1 MTDHESDRRLS
12 QMLDELGSAEP
23 PADFTHQ
30 VMSQITNHP
39 VTIHRTHAKANRE
52 GTTMTRKAMWGL
64 AAAAAILLAIFVVRG
79 FPPAGPGTE
88 STIGAAQRYQAPQI
102 EAKDVAVG
110 DTSTQA
116 VMQTDTWDR
125 IVKDDTLRTLLQNA
139 SFREQLQA
147 AQLRAALADNAIL
160 QALRDPNLSQQL
172 NSAELVS
179 SLNDA
184 NLVKKVADAN
194 LRTALQN
201 QAFLAALRNND
212 FRAQLAD
219 ARIAA
224 ALAGGAFQNALRDGG
239 FAAALSRPQFAEA
252 LARGAECDDDFGC
265 GTNSPIVDGARID

>member
-23 PADFTHQ
+23 PADFTRK
-30 VMSQITNHP
+30 VMSRITNHP
-39 VTIHRTHAKANRE
+39 VTIHRAHAESHRE

-79 FPPAGPGTE
+79 VPPAGPGTE

-116 VMQTDTWDR
+116 MMQSDTWDR
-125 IVKDDTLRTLLQNA
+125 IVKDETLRTLLQDA
-139 SFREQLQA
+139 SFRARLQDA
-147 AQLRAALADNAIL
+147 RLRAALADNDIL
-160 QALRDPNLSQQL
+160 RALQDPNLSRQL
-172 NSAELVS
+172 TDAALVR

-201 QAFLAALRNND
+201 QAFLDALRNTD

-224 ALAGGAFQNALRDGG
+224 ALAGAAFQNALRDRG
-239 FAAALSRPQFAEA
+239 FATALRHEGFAHA
-252 LARGAECDDDFGC
+252 LAVRGGCDDDFGC
-265 GTNSPIVDGARID
+265 GTNSPIVDGARIN

>member
-23 PADFTHQ
+23 PADFTRK

-39 VTIHRTHAKANRE
+39 VTIQRTHAKVNRE

-79 FPPAGPGTE
+79 IPPAGPGTE

-110 DTSTQA
+110 DASTQA
-116 VMQTDTWDR
+116 VMQTETWDR
-125 IVKDDTLRTLLQNA
+125 IVKDDTLRTLLQDAN
-139 SFREQLQA
+139 FRAQLQDA
-147 AQLRAALADNAIL
+147 ELRAALADNDIL
-160 QALRDPNLSQQL
+160 RALQDPNLSRQL
-172 NSAELVS
+172 KDAELVS

-201 QAFLAALRNND
+201 QAFLAALRNTN
-212 FRAQLAD
+212 FRVQLAD
-219 ARIAA
+219 PRVAA
-224 ALAGGAFQNALRDGG
+224 ALTGAAFQNALRDQG
-239 FAAALSRPQFAEA
+239 FAAALRQVQFSQA
-252 LARGAECDDDFGC
+252 LRDGVGC
-265 GTNSPIVDGARID
+265 PIWQCGSNSPIVDGARID